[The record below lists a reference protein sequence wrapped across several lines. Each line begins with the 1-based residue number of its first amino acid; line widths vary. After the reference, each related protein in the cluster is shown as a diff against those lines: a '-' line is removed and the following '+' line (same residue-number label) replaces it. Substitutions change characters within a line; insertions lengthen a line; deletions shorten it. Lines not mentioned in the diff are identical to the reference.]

1 MRTLRQILAGFVP
14 PRIRKRLH
22 MESRS
27 SKPPRG
33 TNRPSSPDSE
43 GTSESSAAP
52 KSKSKFGAFRTSL
65 KEVGQRVG
73 GRGKP
78 ADPEAAAVKAK
89 EKDRKKVKK
98 LEKSK
103 SKASKREGSAEESPA
118 ADGAEATPSPA
129 KTARTSKASTLVR
142 KLSIGRYKGGDG
154 GKNSK
159 TPTPEASPSASS
171 ASSSRQAPDGEDL
184 SSPGTP
190 PTPPVRQPEPP
201 LPPDADQSG
210 EAAADGEGPVTEPR
224 AAADP
229 LPTAPEAAATAAE
242 LVQEIIWNLTPEPA
256 ADPPAPPQQQQQS
269 EPAAKDGGAAEA
281 EPKAADVADLRAP
294 PLVASVSATVRD
306 VAARQADPLESEHE
320 EELDQFGEVE
330 SEAAQTESGRVTPA
344 AESAVSAPPVQ
355 SSSEDTIE
363 QRVEEIEQQPSASPQ
378 PEQETPL
385 EAAEEKPQPPQ
396 PQDSSAEGSEHGDVT
411 VVQPEQQT
419 EQEAQ
424 PAASD
429 SEAEDSTGDMS
440 QRRNRK
446 RQSGAAAASALSPGA
461 ADGPDAL
468 PDSPLP
474 SLKAELATAA
484 DKERQQ
490 RESDASDTFLDAER
504 ADGALHNGTGDEEFA
519 QAEDE
524 RGSLLDATSTSIGDA
539 IAEAR
544 SKLTES
550 LGAAAA
556 AASQQPPSPAAQQ
569 LPEKREHLYKILVIG
584 ELGTG
589 KTSIIKRYVH
599 QFFSQHYRATIG
611 VDFALKVLNWDS
623 NTIIRL
629 QMWDIAGQERFGN
642 MTRVYYKEA
651 VGAFIVF
658 DVTRVATFDAVM
670 KWKQDL
676 DSKVTLQDGSP
687 IPCVLLANKC
697 DQPKEGLVNNPA
709 KMEEYCKEKGFTAWY
724 ETSAKEN
731 INIDEAARTLVK
743 KILQNDQLI
752 HQNDTAKDTEKIALD
767 GKASE
772 AKSGRCS
779 C

>member
-89 EKDRKKVKK
+89 EKDRKKMKK

-118 ADGAEATPSPA
+118 ADGAEATASPA

-142 KLSIGRYKGGDG
+142 KLSIGRYKGADG

-171 ASSSRQAPDGEDL
+171 ASSSRQAADGEDL

-210 EAAADGEGPVTEPR
+210 EATAAGEGPVTEPR

-242 LVQEIIWNLTPEPA
+242 LVQEIVWNLTPEPA
-256 ADPPAPPQQQQQS
+256 ADPPAPPPQQQS

-306 VAARQADPLESEHE
+306 VAARQPEPLESEHE

-330 SEAAQTESGRVTPA
+330 SEAVQPEETESGRATPA
-344 AESAVSAPPVQ
+344 TESAVTAPPVQ
-355 SSSEDTIE
+355 SSGEEAIE
-363 QRVEEIEQQPSASPQ
+363 QTEQREPSEPPQ

-385 EAAEEKPQPPQ
+385 EAAEKPQPPQ
-396 PQDSSAEGSEHGDVT
+396 PQDSSAEGSEQVDT
-411 VVQPEQQT
+411 AVVQLEHQT

-424 PAASD
+424 PPASD
-429 SEAEDSTGDMS
+429 SEAEDSAGDMS

-446 RQSGAAAASALSPGA
+446 RQSGAAAASAFSPGA

-524 RGSLLDATSTSIGDA
+524 RGSLLDATSIGDA

-743 KILQNDQLI
+743 KILQNDQLT

-772 AKSGRCS
+772 TKSGRCS

>member
-43 GTSESSAAP
+43 GTSEPSAAP

-73 GRGKP
+73 GRVKP

-190 PTPPVRQPEPP
+190 PTPPVRQPEPL

-210 EAAADGEGPVTEPR
+210 EAAAAGEGPVTEPR
-224 AAADP
+224 AAADS

-242 LVQEIIWNLTPEPA
+242 LVQEIVWNLTPEPA
-256 ADPPAPPQQQQQS
+256 ADPPAPPQQQQS

-306 VAARQADPLESEHE
+306 VAARQVEPLESEHE

-344 AESAVSAPPVQ
+344 AESAVAAPPVQ
-355 SSSEDTIE
+355 SSSEETIE
-363 QRVEEIEQQPSASPQ
+363 QRVEQEQPSAPPQ

-396 PQDSSAEGSEHGDVT
+396 PQDSSAEGSEQVDT
-411 VVQPEQQT
+411 AVVQQ

-461 ADGPDAL
+461 ADGPDNL
-468 PDSPLP
+468 PDSQLP

-524 RGSLLDATSTSIGDA
+524 RGSLLDATSIGDA

-556 AASQQPPSPAAQQ
+556 AASQQSPSPAAQQ